1 MDSPVGKIVSVTDGQ
16 ATVFVDSAPNCAR
29 CAAGKGCGAGLL
41 TGGNR
46 SRLIDVQITPGLD
59 LKVGDDVK
67 LTLAPSHLL
76 RAAVFAYGLPLL
88 GVVVASGIAWFLN
101 ETLHEHF
108 AVILAIGGLLT
119 GAMIGR
125 HYLNKDGCLRNLV
138 PTIDE
143 RNA

>member
-1 MDSPVGKIVSVTDGQ
+1 MDSPVGRIVSIADGQ
-16 ATVFVDSAPNCAR
+16 ATVAVDAAAICAR

-41 TGGNR
+41 TGSNR

-59 LKVGDDVK
+59 LKVGDEVR

-76 RAAVFAYGLPLL
+76 RAAIFAYGLPLL
-88 GVVVASGIAWFLN
+88 GVIVASGIAWYLS
-101 ETLHEHF
+101 ETLNDRF

-119 GAMIGR
+119 GAMFGR
-125 HYLNKDGCLRNLV
+125 HFLNKDGCLKNLV
-138 PTIDE
+138 PTVAE